1 MPLQSQ
7 QDSGSTP
14 APWRTTSSRF
24 RVALLPLLFVALH
37 GALLVVSVEHA
48 WLVSLIFLT
57 AAPLMAAAACLY
69 AARRSGFARGWA
81 ALALAMLL
89 WAGGMVGNLYAG
101 IALGSW
107 SGVGALS
114 MLLFISYAVPIIL
127 VLAVP
132 EREQW
137 QVRLID
143 AALGLGLGY
152 LFFRYTFALAT
163 MADASDA
170 NVINLRLM
178 FDIENLFVMLFALI
192 RFCASADPARRRF
205 FARLTIYALLYL
217 LTAAFINHLHS
228 DVYYGH
234 WPDLVIGLPFLML
247 AGLALNAPW
256 TEDGGSHTAPP
267 RLFEQAVR
275 VGGPLMLPAT
285 LLTVSAFL
293 VRTHP
298 VHAMAGCAGAILG
311 YGLRTIFVQVRGLD
325 AHDRLER
332 LTLVDQLTGLGN
344 RRRFDES
351 LRREWMRARRTGQG
365 LALLMVDVDHFKLLN
380 DAFGHPV
387 GDARLRDVAQALAA
401 CATRGSDVVVRY
413 GGEEFA
419 AILPAVTPEQ
429 AVMLAE
435 VMRSAVERLDLP
447 SPAPAGRVTVSVGV
461 GHIDHVDGS
470 DMTALTAAADAALY
484 EAKQSGRNRTKAHA
498 AA

>member
-7 QDSGSTP
+7 QHSSAAPTP
-14 APWRTTSSRF
+14 WQAAGARLQVT
-24 RVALLPLLFVALH
+24 LLPLLFVALH
-37 GALLVVSVEHA
+37 GVLLVVSVGQA
-48 WLVSLIFLT
+48 WLISLIFLSI
-57 AAPLMAAAACLY
+57 APLMAAAACLY
-69 AARRSGFARGWA
+69 AARCSGFARGWT

-89 WAGGMVGNLYAG
+89 WAGGMAGNLYAG
-101 IALGSW
+101 LVLDSW

-114 MLLFISYAVPIIL
+114 MLLFILYAVPIIL

-132 EREQW
+132 DREQW
-137 QVRLID
+137 PVRLID
-143 AALGLGLGY
+143 AALALGLGY

-163 MADASDA
+163 MADTSDA
-170 NVINLRLM
+170 NVIRLRLM
-178 FDIENLFVMLFALI
+178 FDIENLFLLVFALI
-192 RFCASADPARRRF
+192 RFRSSADPAWRRF
-205 FARLTIYALLYL
+205 FGVLTVYALLYL
-217 LTAAFINHLHS
+217 VTAAFINHLHS

-234 WPDLVIGLPFLML
+234 WPDLVIALPFLML
-247 AGLALNAPW
+247 AGLALSMTAIDDGAPHAA
-256 TEDGGSHTAPP
+256 S

-275 VGGPLMLPAT
+275 VGGPLILPAA
-285 LLTVSAFL
+285 LLAVSAFL
-293 VRTHP
+293 VRTQP
-298 VHAMAGCAGAILG
+298 VHAMAGCAAAILG

-332 LTLVDQLTGLGN
+332 LTFVDALTGLGN

-351 LRREWMRARRTGQG
+351 LRREWMRARRTGEG
-365 LALLMVDVDHFKLLN
+365 LALLMVDIDHFKRLN

-401 CATRGSDVVVRY
+401 CATRRSDVVVRY

-419 AILPAVTPEQ
+419 VILPAVTPEQ

-447 SPAPAGRVTVSVGV
+447 SPVQAGRVTVSIGV
-461 GHIDHVDGS
+461 GHLDHVDGS

-484 EAKQSGRNRTKAHA
+484 EAKQSGRNRTMAHA
-498 AA
+498 AI